1 MRRFARWLM
10 VGALAACGGEDRG
23 APPVTEDAPAPVEA
37 DWEDTAAVESVRA
50 EIFLRKEGPEIGA
63 GRAILHVLVPA
74 GATQAQI
81 QRALTD
87 VLLRTAEEDTTLV
100 ALRAVVY
107 VLPPVQRGEVTLE
120 PAAWGEWL
128 PLEGWERA
136 TPESRSAFH
145 RIYTYFGAP
154 PPW

>member
-1 MRRFARWLM
+1 MRRFARWL
-10 VGALAACGGEDRG
+10 VVAAVVACGEDRG
-23 APPVTEDAPAPVEA
+23 APPVAEEASAPVEPVGV
-37 DWEDTAAVESVRA
+37 DTAAVEPVET
-50 EIFLRKEGPEIGA
+50 EIFMREEAPEVGP

-74 GATQAQI
+74 GATQEQI
-81 QRALTD
+81 RQALMS

-107 VLPPVQRGEVTLE
+107 VLPPVWTGEATLS
-120 PAAWGEWL
+120 PTAWGEWL

-136 TPESRSAFH
+136 TPGSRHEFH
-145 RIYTYFGAP
+145 RIYTYFGAS